1 MKFKLL
7 FCSKIWVYLTE
18 IPVIILFLIT
28 RSYNDS
34 STSWLKLYP
43 LLIFLALVMLFIVI
57 YFFRVITVSFDEI
70 RYHGLFSSRDSA
82 IINKGKTLIITM
94 KSAKRLTVE
103 LFGNDGQPPMLDW
116 LKGEDYVPVDIYLFR
131 GKAIG
136 GRKTVSSVLKFFSV
150 TEEDLALAFSED
162 SFSGDYEYVTLQV
175 NKKEDVREFRITMK
189 ETL

>member
-1 MKFKLL
+1 
-7 FCSKIWVYLTE
+7 
-18 IPVIILFLIT
+18 
-28 RSYNDS
+28 
-34 STSWLKLYP
+34 
-43 LLIFLALVMLFIVI
+43 
-57 YFFRVITVSFDEI
+57 
-70 RYHGLFSSRDSA
+70 
-82 IINKGKTLIITM
+82 M